1 MGTMFSP
8 EQAAKRAGV
17 SRRTVARAL
26 ATRDLAGVR
35 DNLQRWRI
43 DSDAVDAW
51 AVRRAPMG
59 VATGHA
65 MAYAQT
71 GAHLDAEV
79 VAERDQLRV
88 DLAAARAD
96 NAGLRAEVAGV
107 RELLAASWR
116 GWRGRGGSD
125 SWTRSGDGTGADE
138 QRAGG
143 DHGRG
148 PRLGVS
154 DQLADVLD
162 EAEPPD
168 LRAPPTGQ
176 SGPDSAADHAG
187 RSA

>member
-107 RELLAASWR
+107 RELLAATTADRDAWRDLARDQARELARMARSWWQR
-116 GWRGRGGSD
+116 LLDTLRGRDGG
-125 SWTRSGDGTGADE
+125 G
-138 QRAGG
+138 
-143 DHGRG
+143 
-148 PRLGVS
+148 
-154 DQLADVLD
+154 
-162 EAEPPD
+162 
-168 LRAPPTGQ
+168 
-176 SGPDSAADHAG
+176 
-187 RSA
+187 